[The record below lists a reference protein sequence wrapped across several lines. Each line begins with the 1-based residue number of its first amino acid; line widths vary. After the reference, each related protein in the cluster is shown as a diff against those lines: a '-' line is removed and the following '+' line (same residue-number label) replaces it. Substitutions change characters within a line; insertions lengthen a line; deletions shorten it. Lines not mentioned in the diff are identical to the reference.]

1 MSNSFVDL
9 TALEELQLERMFPAD
24 GKSKSKGVEAGRWQC
39 IWGTLTVSLAAGEHL
54 EIDQR

>member
-1 MSNSFVDL
+1 MDL